1 MTILDAMHMLSGA
14 WAKVSSQTII
24 NCWKKA
30 GFYNDIDV
38 ITAQQTSTVD
48 EFQPNNLQ
56 MTRKEFENW
65 VDIDNNIQV
74 ALELSD
80 EHILDSIIEGEKQDN
95 EEEEEDVD
103 KPPEEEEE
111 ETPMKNSEIRQCL
124 KKIRRSLE
132 VKGFEDMASVSQLE
146 SKISDFIWNQP
157 QIQKNI
163 EDYVSPKNAVKYI

>member
-1 MTILDAMHMLSGA
+1 MSILDAMHMLSGA

-30 GFYNDIDV
+30 GFYSDIDV

-111 ETPMKNSEIRQCL
+111 ETPMKNSEIRQ
-124 KKIRRSLE
+124 
-132 VKGFEDMASVSQLE
+132 
-146 SKISDFIWNQP
+146 
-157 QIQKNI
+157 
-163 EDYVSPKNAVKYI
+163 